1 MATETMNFAV
11 IDYKVKDSNE
21 NYAIVQADV
30 VNVGKNYNQ
39 THFSK
44 EAITAAIP
52 TILNT
57 PLIGIYNDIMEDFK
71 SHAHTEGERKQ
82 TFAVGVIPESAN
94 PHFKIRDNGL
104 EYLVVDIVVW
114 KSYFPQFF
122 SRMAKN
128 EENDVKTTISMEV
141 LAKETEKMEDGTID
155 VKSFEFVGLCLLGE
169 DVKPRNSRCWI
180 KSNQIR
186 TK

>member
-1 MATETMNFAV
+1 MAKETLNFEV
-11 IDYKVKDSNE
+11 SNYSLKDSND

-30 VNVGKNYNQ
+30 VNVGTNYNQ

-57 PLIGIYNDIMEDFK
+57 PLIGIYNGIIDDFK
-71 SHAHTEGERKQ
+71 SHAHTEGEKRQ

-114 KSYFPQFF
+114 KNYFPQFF
-122 SRMAKN
+122 NKMADN
-128 EENDVKTTISMEV
+128 ERKDKKTTISMEI
-141 LAKETEKMEDGTID
+141 LAKKTEKMEDGTLDILD
-155 VKSFEFVGLCLLGE
+155 FEFAGLCLLGE

-180 KSNQIR
+180 KSCQI
-186 TK
+186 

>member
-1 MATETMNFAV
+1 MAKETMNFAV

-57 PLIGIYNDIMEDFK
+57 PLIGIYNGITDDFK
-71 SHAHTEGERKQ
+71 SHAHTESEKSQ
-82 TFAVGVIPESAN
+82 TYAVGVIPESAN
-94 PHFKIRDNGL
+94 PHFEIRDNGL

-122 SRMAKN
+122 HRMAEN
-128 EENDVKTTISMEV
+128 EENNIKTTISMEV
-141 LAKETEKMEDGTID
+141 LANETQKMEDGTLDI
-155 VKSFEFVGLCLLGE
+155 KSFEFVGLCLLGE
-169 DVKPRNSRCWI
+169 DVQPRNSRRWI
-180 KSNQIR
+180 KSY
-186 TK
+186 